1 MKPTF
6 SAWVPP
12 QKATIGNPM
21 SGNAKSCQG
30 TKGAGIKGRGTKSK
44 SPWGILGGLLIWF
57 LHSQLCNERF
67 GRSNAS
73 GLQQVSGSQA
83 NPTSRAALV
92 QMKLEL
98 QDGPILKW
106 SLYTQYEQS
115 TLALAHCQEN
125 QLQLRK
131 SSATCQKFVQFIM
144 NIRSCKADTRSQS
157 WNEPE
162 NLGTTSPQS

>member
-1 MKPTF
+1 MPWYQLLIPTKSPASIFNHTQFRLLQGFERTNTYNYGLGFQRTALYHWRAIIMKPTF
-6 SAWVPP
+6 SVWVPP
-12 QKATIGNPM
+12 QKATIGNLM

-30 TKGAGIKGRGTKSK
+30 TKGAGIKGRGTKSR

-83 NPTSRAALV
+83 KPTSRAALV
-92 QMKLEL
+92 QMELEL

-106 SLYTQYEQS
+106 NFS
-115 TLALAHCQEN
+115 
-125 QLQLRK
+125 R
-131 SSATCQKFVQFIM
+131 SS
-144 NIRSCKADTRSQS
+144 
-157 WNEPE
+157 
-162 NLGTTSPQS
+162 